1 MDKEQIVT
9 QQQPDDDVHGRAS
22 HKQNTGLHTCI
33 LYGSGELA
41 VGQREDDVIRNDVIG
56 RQRPIRQVSQNVDI
70 WRSRGSRFGGPG
82 VPSSGPYGKPG

>member
-41 VGQREDDVIRNDVIG
+41 VGQREDDVSQTDVG
-56 RQRPIRQVSQNVDI
+56 
-70 WRSRGSRFGGPG
+70 
-82 VPSSGPYGKPG
+82 SGPSAKKLPRALFDGCADPASVVRQGMSF